1 MTIQSL
7 KLEERVAI
15 VTGAARGIGQSI
27 VQKLANEGAQVI
39 ANDLDAA
46 QLVESVDKLAQQ
58 GLTVH
63 ALPGDITEQATAE
76 ALVSIALERYGDLH
90 IVVNNAGYIWNS
102 AAVKH
107 SDEQWHAMLDVHAT
121 GPFRLLREAGH
132 HFRQQASTNP
142 PDTLRKVVNISSISG
157 IYGCLLYTSPSPRD

>member
-27 VQKLANEGAQVI
+27 VPKLANEGAQVI

-63 ALPGDITEQATAE
+63 ALSGDITEQATAE

-107 SDEQWHAMLDVHAT
+107 SDEQ
-121 GPFRLLREAGH
+121 
-132 HFRQQASTNP
+132 
-142 PDTLRKVVNISSISG
+142 
-157 IYGCLLYTSPSPRD
+157 